1 MRLYIDCGYH
11 YKVIWHKCCLLMDER
26 FKISGQRHSCWVFQL
41 FPLVS
46 SLRPTSPKLYNS
58 HQRNRDGFRIESQM
72 FYKVLSKLVSRKV
85 LSCSVQD
92 KSQVFVSNLKVIC
105 KSFSSEY
112 KSFNKTILQ
121 VKGLKLWRPTQVSSQ
136 LLLRQRSDEHTRLE
150 SNPNLCPE
158 PSLRPSRIPVNAQND
173 FTPKKLSK
181 YEVFPKTEVRRQ
193 RRQSRSSQ
201 APSHI
206 CHHPSSAHN
215 SMVLSLPAH
224 HPAQFPVIISQRA
237 EVIITGLRLC
247 VWER

>member
-1 MRLYIDCGYH
+1 M
-11 YKVIWHKCCLLMDER
+11 
-26 FKISGQRHSCWVFQL
+26 
-41 FPLVS
+41 S
-46 SLRPTSPKLYNS
+46 SLGPTSPKLDNS
-58 HQRNRDGFRIESQM
+58 HQRNWDGFRIESQM

-85 LSCSVQD
+85 LSRRVQD

-121 VKGLKLWRPTQVSSQ
+121 VKGLKLWRPTQVSRH

-193 RRQSRSSQ
+193 RRQSFISAPVPYLSSSQ
-201 APSHI
+201 
-206 CHHPSSAHN
+206 
-215 SMVLSLPAH
+215 LR
-224 HPAQFPVIISQRA
+224 AQ
-237 EVIITGLRLC
+237 
-247 VWER
+247 